1 MIATDIRERLKEAM
15 KNKDQAAL
23 DTYRGVIAA
32 FTSELVAQG
41 KTPQDEV
48 TDDTALTVIKRIIK
62 QRKDAIEQFTAGGR
76 TDLADVDRASLA
88 LLEGFMPAQLSE
100 TEIKAIAERKKEE
113 LGVVDKS
120 KLGILVGAVM
130 KETAGNAD
138 GTLVKQVVDEL
149 FL

>member
-1 MIATDIRERLKEAM
+1 MIVGDIRDKLKEAM

-32 FTSELVAQG
+32 FTSELVTQD

-48 TDDTALTVIKRIIK
+48 TDDLALTVIKRVIK

-76 TDLADVDRASLA
+76 IDLADADRASLA
-88 LLEGFMPAQLSE
+88 LLERFMPAQLSE
-100 TEIKAIAERKKEE
+100 AEIKTIAERKKEE
-113 LGVVDKS
+113 LGVADKS

-138 GTLVKQVVDEL
+138 GTLVKKVVDEL